1 MSNISPEY
9 DVVVI
14 GGGPAG
20 STTATILAQ
29 GGLKVALFE
38 REKFPRFHIG
48 ESLIPETYWVLKRLN
63 MLEKMQQ
70 SRFVKKYSVQFIN
83 ANGKLSAPFYFWDN
97 KPHECSQTWQVVRSE
112 FDQMMLDNARE
123 HGVDAHD
130 GIHVVEVLFDHVE
143 RGQGNSDGDGDGD
156 GYGDGDGEAN
166 RATGVVIKQDG
177 QRREIKARV
186 VVDASGQ
193 AALLMNR
200 MKLRLWDPVLNKGAI
215 WTYWEGAYRDTGRDE
230 GATMV
235 IQTPGKEGWFWN
247 IPLHDNI
254 VSLGVVAPFDYL
266 FKGRKGNHE
275 QTYQEEIDHT
285 PAVKDRIKNARRVTG
300 YFATRDYSYRSTQV
314 AGNGWVLVGDAF
326 GFLDPLYSSGV
337 LLALKSGELAADAI
351 IDGLK
356 KGDTGAAQ
364 LGAWGDNFNSGVDRM
379 RRLVCEYYD
388 GFSFGNFVRSYP
400 ALRNTV
406 TDLLIGDLF
415 TDKVD
420 KVWKPMESLYPAD
433 KQRLMTWRE
442 GVAPEAAQHKTN
454 ELTLPEGRRP

>member
-1 MSNISPEY
+1 MIASEY

-29 GGLKVALFE
+29 GGLKVGLFE

-48 ESLIPETYWVLKRLN
+48 ESLIPETYWVLKRLG

-70 SRFVKKYSVQFIN
+70 SHFVKKYSVQFIN

-130 GIHVVEVLFDHVE
+130 GVHVVEVLFDRAE
-143 RGQGNSDGDGDGD
+143 RGHVNGDGDRAVGVAIKR
-156 GYGDGDGEAN
+156 DGE
-166 RATGVVIKQDG
+166 RT
-177 QRREIKARV
+177 EIKAKV

-215 WTYWEGAYRDTGRDE
+215 WTYWEGAYRDTGKDE

-235 IQTPGKEGWFWN
+235 IQTPGREGWFWN
-247 IPLHDNI
+247 IPLHGNI

-266 FKGRKGNHE
+266 FKGRKGDHE
-275 QTYQEEIDHT
+275 QTYQEEVEQT
-285 PAVKDRIKNARRVTG
+285 PAIKDRITHAKRVTG
-300 YFATRDYSYRSTQV
+300 YFATRDYSYRSTAC

-351 IDGLK
+351 LGGLI
-356 KGDTGAAQ
+356 KGDTSASQ
-364 LGAWGDNFNSGVDRM
+364 LGAWGDNFNRGVDRM

-388 GFSFGNFVRSYP
+388 GFSFGQFVKNYP
-400 ALRNTV
+400 ELRNTV

-420 KVWKPMESLYPAD
+420 KVWKPMESLYPAG
-433 KQRLMTWRE
+433 KQRLQTWQE
-442 GVAPEAAQHKTN
+442 GVAPDHAQHKAN
-454 ELTLPEGRRP
+454 ELVLPEGRRP